1 MKFGLKETISLCALL
16 LVGILYLTV
25 FEPYFY
31 DRVWCV
37 INEMPSITGITAL
50 WVILWQN
57 KGIHWIYT
65 AMLCFVTGMEIM
77 TLSDAL
83 FRVYIYLT
91 QYNTDIFVLNEEINK
106 TYPNLQGV
114 CILISGIFIMTV
126 FFKTVTS
133 NKK

>member
-1 MKFGLKETISLCALL
+1 MKIGIKETISLSALL
-16 LVGILYLTV
+16 LAGILYLML
-25 FEPYFY
+25 FEQYFY
-31 DRVWCV
+31 DRVWYLANELPSV
-37 INEMPSITGITAL
+37 IGISAL
-50 WVILWQN
+50 WVILWRN

-65 AMLCFVTGMEIM
+65 AMLCFVTVMEIM

-106 TYPNLQGV
+106 SYPNLQGFS
-114 CILISGIFIMTV
+114 ILISGVSVMAV

>member
-16 LVGILYLTV
+16 LVGILYLTIAQS
-25 FEPYFY
+25 YFN
-31 DRVWCV
+31 DRVWCLV
-37 INEMPSITGITAL
+37 NELPSIIGISAL
-50 WVILWQN
+50 WVILWRN

-106 TYPNLQGV
+106 SYPNLQGFS
-114 CILISGIFIMTV
+114 ILISGVSVMAV

-133 NKK
+133 NK